1 MLKDAFSI
9 GPFTVRPVGCI
20 NQEQQLDIEYGHD
33 TVASGLIVSKGT
45 RAHIIERIGDRL
57 ADVVTN
63 LRDALECHPMELL
76 DRQEQVLAGFS
87 SDRELLRA
95 MSEAP
100 LAAQADFCL
109 CSADR
114 RYAMAV
120 SLDDY
125 AHLRARHELPAN
137 AWIAALLPE
146 EVTTAIYSDWRP
158 PTGWELS
165 HVAGEGSLT
174 ATGWQRASEL
184 TGVPAERLKRHAAR
198 EKASTRCPLGYA
210 EWHLL
215 LHRLG
220 VQQLAMGTGAAS
232 ARG

>member
-9 GPFTVRPVGCI
+9 GPFTIRPVGCI
-20 NQEQQLDIEYGHD
+20 KQGQQLDIEYGHD
-33 TVASGLIVSKGT
+33 TVASGLIVSRGT
-45 RAHIIERIGDRL
+45 RTHIIEQISDRL
-57 ADVVTN
+57 TDVVTN
-63 LRDALECHPMELL
+63 LRDALECHPMELI

-87 SDRELLRA
+87 SDRELSQALG
-95 MSEAP
+95 ETP
-100 LAAQADFCL
+100 LSAEADFYL

-114 RYAMAV
+114 RYALAV
-120 SLDDY
+120 SLDEY
-125 AHLRARHELPAN
+125 ARLRARHELPAN

-146 EVTTAIYSDWRP
+146 EVTTPVYSDWRP
-158 PTGWELS
+158 PTGWELL

-184 TGVPAERLKRHAAR
+184 TGIPAERLKRHAAR
-198 EKASTRCPLGYA
+198 VEATTQCPLGYA

-215 LHRLG
+215 LHRLA
-220 VQQLAMGTGAAS
+220 VQQLSVEAQAGS